1 MIGRRLGL
9 VLVLTL
15 SVAVTA
21 GALIE
26 GFRLDDRISRERA
39 SGDLLNQ
46 KQQTAHLAL
55 AKLRGA
61 QAAYF
66 AAGQGP
72 AFWQSRA
79 SELAAG
85 LEQDLTDLQ
94 GAASSDAGRA
104 HFEAA
109 LAALGGLNS
118 LDQKA
123 RDDLAQGSTGIAAD
137 VVFSD
142 ATASAAQLESE
153 LAAGRT
159 EEAAGREARL
169 GQLQSWRLRAQAAGF
184 GVLLLAVFALAVGRR
199 QPARTAAV
207 APPLVQPTA
216 RLAPS
221 PVAPARPAPRPA
233 ARIDVGD
240 AAQVCVDLARVL
252 DSEDIPP
259 LLKRA
264 ATVLGA
270 KGLVLW
276 VADTSG
282 AVLRAS
288 LAHGYPDRVLHRLG
302 PLAVDADNVTSLAFR
317 SMQAQTLTGTAR
329 GATNAIAVPL
339 ISATGCTGVLAAEV
353 AEDGARPETVAVA
366 RIFAAQL
373 ATLVTS
379 SDPTLERPAPAA
391 EPAAGL

>member
-1 MIGRRLGL
+1 M
-9 VLVLTL
+9 LVLTL

-46 KQQTAHLAL
+46 KQQTAQLAL

-85 LEQDLTDLQ
+85 LEQDLADLQ
-94 GAASSDAGRA
+94 GAAASDAGRA
-104 HFEAA
+104 HYQAA
-109 LAALGGLNS
+109 LAALGALNG

-123 RDDLAQGSTGIAAD
+123 RDDLAQGSSGIAAD

-159 EEAAGREARL
+159 EEAAVRDARL
-169 GQLQSWRLRAQAAGF
+169 GQLQSRRFGAQAAGF
-184 GVLLLAVFALAVGRR
+184 GVLLLAVLALATGRR
-199 QPARTAAV
+199 QPARTAADVEQPVVQPAARLV
-207 APPLVQPTA
+207 APP
-216 RLAPS
+216 
-221 PVAPARPAPRPA
+221 PVPAARPAPPPTPP
-233 ARIDVGD
+233 IDVGD

-264 ATVLGA
+264 ATILGA

-288 LAHGYPDRVLHRLG
+288 LAHGYSDRVLHRLG

-317 SMQAQTLTGTAR
+317 SMQAQTLTGSAR
-329 GATNAIAVPL
+329 GAANAIVVPL

-353 AEDGARPETVAVA
+353 AEDGATPETVAVA

>member
-1 MIGRRLGL
+1 M
-9 VLVLTL
+9 
-15 SVAVTA
+15 
-21 GALIE
+21 
-26 GFRLDDRISRERA
+26 
-39 SGDLLNQ
+39 
-46 KQQTAHLAL
+46 
-55 AKLRGA
+55 
-61 QAAYF
+61 
-66 AAGQGP
+66 
-72 AFWQSRA
+72 
-79 SELAAG
+79 
-85 LEQDLTDLQ
+85 
-94 GAASSDAGRA
+94 
-104 HFEAA
+104 
-109 LAALGGLNS
+109 
-118 LDQKA
+118 
-123 RDDLAQGSTGIAAD
+123 
-137 VVFSD
+137 
-142 ATASAAQLESE
+142 
-153 LAAGRT
+153 
-159 EEAAGREARL
+159 
-169 GQLQSWRLRAQAAGF
+169 
-184 GVLLLAVFALAVGRR
+184 
-199 QPARTAAV
+199 
-207 APPLVQPTA
+207 
-216 RLAPS
+216 
-221 PVAPARPAPRPA
+221 APARPAPRPA

-317 SMQAQTLTGTAR
+317 SMQAQTLTGTAH

>member
-1 MIGRRLGL
+1 M
-9 VLVLTL
+9 LVLTL

-46 KQQTAHLAL
+46 KQQNAQLAL

-61 QAAYF
+61 QAAYL

-104 HFEAA
+104 HFQAA

-123 RDDLAQGSTGIAAD
+123 RDELAQGLTGIAAD

-153 LAAGRT
+153 LAAGQT

-184 GVLLLAVFALAVGRR
+184 GVLLLAVLALAVGRR

-207 APPLVQPTA
+207 AAPPMVQPTA

-317 SMQAQTLTGTAR
+317 SMQAQTLTGTAH